1 MYRDK
6 TLDKISE
13 ADIDSTLKG
22 CRLGRKISVTMAVYL
37 LLI

>member
-22 CRLGRKISVTMAVYL
+22 CRLGRKYP
-37 LLI
+37 